1 MGLENLSANAL
12 AVVYAL
18 PALPIFCAGWFSQI
32 RADRSVRKLTD
43 VDAGVASDVALAA
56 FLKEVDLTDVEVVKS
71 ENYMQNEYDAAQNKI
86 LLSPDTLGRR
96 DVASVALALRAG
108 AQAVAERR
116 SPEKPSRVRA
126 LHAAEN
132 ITFWGAFSILAFGIM
147 SATLATTL
155 LGYGLVALVYGLW
168 RVRTKILRE
177 IDSVALKFS
186 KTTPTIPQ
194 EKARLVEQVLKAER
208 VKF

>member
-1 MGLENLSANAL
+1 MSLENLSANAL
-12 AVVYAL
+12 AVVYSL

-32 RADRSVRKLTD
+32 RADRCVRRLTD
-43 VDAGVASDVALAA
+43 VDAEVASDVALAA
-56 FLKEVDLTDVEVVKS
+56 FLKEVELTDVEVVKS
-71 ENYMQNEYDAAQNKI
+71 ENYMQNEYVAAQNKI

-96 DVASVALALRAG
+96 DVSSVALALRAG

-116 SPEKPSRVRA
+116 SPEKPSRART

-147 SATLATTL
+147 SATL
-155 LGYGLVALVYGLW
+155 LGYALVALVYGLW

-177 IDSVALKFS
+177 IDSVALKFA
-186 KTTPTIPQ
+186 KTSPAIPK
-194 EKARLVEQVLKAER
+194 ETARLVEQVLKAER
-208 VKF
+208 TKF

>member
-12 AVVYAL
+12 AVLYAL
-18 PALPIFCAGWFSQI
+18 PALPLFGAGWLSQL
-32 RADRSVRKLTD
+32 RADRCVRKLTD
-43 VDAGVASDVALAA
+43 ADASVPSDVAIAA
-56 FLKEVDLTDVEVVKS
+56 FLQEVDLTDVEVVKS

-116 SPEKPSRVRA
+116 APEKPRRVRA

-132 ITFWGAFSILAFGIM
+132 ITFWGAFSVLAFGIM
-147 SATLATTL
+147 SSTLATTGV
-155 LGYGLVALVYGLW
+155 GYALVALVYGLW
-168 RVRTKILRE
+168 RVRVKILRE
-177 IDSVALKFS
+177 IDAVALKFA
-186 KTTPTIPQ
+186 KTHPSIPQ
-194 EKARLVEQVLKAER
+194 ETARLIEQVLKAER

>member
-12 AVVYAL
+12 SVIYAL

-32 RADRSVRKLTD
+32 RADRNVRKLTD
-43 VDAGVASDVALAA
+43 ADAGVASDVAIAA

-71 ENYMQNEYDAAQNKI
+71 ENYMQNEYVAAQNKI

-147 SATLATTL
+147 SATLATTI
-155 LGYGLVALVYGLW
+155 LGYALVALVYGLW

-177 IDSVALKFS
+177 IDVVALKFA
-186 KTTPTIPQ
+186 KTSPLISAET
-194 EKARLVEQVLKAER
+194 ARLVEQTLNSER
-208 VKF
+208 VKL

>member
-12 AVVYAL
+12 AVVYSL
-18 PALPIFCAGWFSQI
+18 PALPIFCAGWLSQI
-32 RADRSVRKLTD
+32 RADRYVRRLTD

-56 FLKEVDLTDVEVVKS
+56 FLKEVDLPDVEVVKS
-71 ENYMQNEYDAAQNKI
+71 ENYMQNEYVAAQNKI

-96 DVASVALALRAG
+96 DVVSVALALRAG

-132 ITFWGAFSILAFGIM
+132 IAFWGAFSILAFGIM

-177 IDSVALKFS
+177 IDAVALKFA
-186 KTTPTIPQ
+186 KTNPAIPQ
-194 EKARLVEQVLKAER
+194 ETVRLVEQALKAER

>member
-1 MGLENLSANAL
+1 MLFENLSANAL
-12 AVVYAL
+12 AALYAL
-18 PALPIFCAGWFSQI
+18 PALPIFGAGWLSQI
-32 RADRSVRKLTD
+32 RADRCIRKLTD
-43 VDAGVASDVALAA
+43 VDARVVSDAALAA

-86 LLSPDTLGRR
+86 FLSPDTLGRR
-96 DVASVALALRAG
+96 DVASLGLALRAG

-116 SPEKPSRVRA
+116 EPEKPRRVRA

-147 SATLATTL
+147 SSTLATTL
-155 LGYGLVALVYGLW
+155 LGYALVLLVYGLW
-168 RVRTKILRE
+168 NVRTKILR
-177 IDSVALKFS
+177 DVDGVALKFA
-186 KTTPTIPQ
+186 KTNSLISQ
-194 EKARLVEQVLKAER
+194 ETARLVEQALKAER

>member
-12 AVVYAL
+12 SVVYAL

-32 RADRSVRKLTD
+32 RADRCIRKLTD
-43 VDAGVASDVALAA
+43 VDACVASDVALAA

-71 ENYMQNEYDAAQNKI
+71 ENYMQNEYDAAKNKI

-116 SPEKPSRVRA
+116 EPEKPRRVRA

-132 ITFWGAFSILAFGIM
+132 IAFWGAFSILAFGIM
-147 SATLATTL
+147 SATLATTF
-155 LGYGLVALVYGLW
+155 LGYALVLLVYGLW
-168 RVRTKILRE
+168 SVRTKILR
-177 IDSVALKFS
+177 DVDGVALKFA
-186 KTTPTIPQ
+186 KTNPAIP
-194 EKARLVEQVLKAER
+194 ETTARLIEQVLKAER

>member
-1 MGLENLSANAL
+1 MSFENLSANAL
-12 AVVYAL
+12 VVLYSL

-32 RADRSVRKLTD
+32 RSDRCVRKLTE

-71 ENYMQNEYDAAQNKI
+71 ENYMQNEYVAAQNKI

-116 SPEKPSRVRA
+116 SPEKPSRART

-132 ITFWGAFSILAFGIM
+132 IAFWGAFSILAFGIM
-147 SATLATTL
+147 STTLATTI
-155 LGYGLVALVYGLW
+155 LGYALVALVYGLW
-168 RVRTKILRE
+168 RVRTNILRE
-177 IDSVALKFS
+177 IDAVALKFA
-186 KTTPTIPQ
+186 KTNPTIPQ
-194 EKARLVEQVLKAER
+194 ETARLIDQVLKAER

>member
-12 AVVYAL
+12 SVVYAL

-32 RADRSVRKLTD
+32 RADRCIRKLTD
-43 VDAGVASDVALAA
+43 VDACVASDVALAA

-71 ENYMQNEYDAAQNKI
+71 ENYMQNEYDAAKNKI

-116 SPEKPSRVRA
+116 EPEKPRRVRA

-132 ITFWGAFSILAFGIM
+132 IAFWGAFSILAFGIM

-177 IDSVALKFS
+177 IDAVALKFA
-186 KTTPTIPQ
+186 KTNPAIPQ
-194 EKARLVEQVLKAER
+194 ETARLVEQALKAER

>member
-12 AVVYAL
+12 SVVYSL

-32 RADRSVRKLTD
+32 RADRCIRRLTD

-56 FLKEVDLTDVEVVKS
+56 FVKEVDLTDVEVVKS
-71 ENYMQNEYDAAQNKI
+71 ENYMQNEYVAAQNKI

-108 AQAVAERR
+108 AQAVADRR

-132 ITFWGAFSILAFGIM
+132 FAFWGAFSILAFGIM

-177 IDSVALKFS
+177 IDAVALKFA
-186 KTTPTIPQ
+186 KTNPAIPQ
-194 EKARLVEQVLKAER
+194 ETARLVEQALKAER

>member
-12 AVVYAL
+12 SIVYSL

-32 RADRSVRKLTD
+32 RADRCIRRLTD
-43 VDAGVASDVALAA
+43 VDAAVASDVALAA

-71 ENYMQNEYDAAQNKI
+71 ENYMQNEYVAAQNKI
-86 LLSPDTLGRR
+86 LLSPDTIGRR
-96 DVASVALALRAG
+96 DVASVALALRSG

-132 ITFWGAFSILAFGIM
+132 IAFWGAFSILAFGIM

-177 IDSVALKFS
+177 IDAVALKFA
-186 KTTPTIPQ
+186 KTNPAIPQ
-194 EKARLVEQVLKAER
+194 ETARLVEQALKAER

>member
-12 AVVYAL
+12 AVVYSL
-18 PALPIFCAGWFSQI
+18 PALPIFCAGWLSQI
-32 RADRSVRKLTD
+32 RADRCVRRLTD

-56 FLKEVDLTDVEVVKS
+56 FLKEVDLPDVEVVKS
-71 ENYMQNEYDAAQNKI
+71 ENYMQNEYVAAQNKI

-96 DVASVALALRAG
+96 DVVSVALALRAG

-132 ITFWGAFSILAFGIM
+132 IAFWGAFSILAFGIM

-177 IDSVALKFS
+177 IDAVALKFA
-186 KTTPTIPQ
+186 KTNPAIPQ
-194 EKARLVEQVLKAER
+194 ETVRLVEQALKAER

>member
-12 AVVYAL
+12 SVIYAL

-32 RADRSVRKLTD
+32 RADRCVRKLTD
-43 VDAGVASDVALAA
+43 ADAGVASDVALAA

-71 ENYMQNEYDAAQNKI
+71 ENYLQNEYVAAQNKI

-108 AQAVAERR
+108 GQAVAERR
-116 SPEKPSRVRA
+116 SPEKPGRVRA

-132 ITFWGAFSILAFGIM
+132 IGFWGAFSILAFGIM
-147 SATLATTL
+147 SATLATTI
-155 LGYGLVALVYGLW
+155 LGYALVALVYGLW
-168 RVRTKILRE
+168 RVRTNILRE
-177 IDSVALKFS
+177 IDGVALKFA
-186 KTTPTIPQ
+186 KTNPAIPQ
-194 EKARLVEQVLKAER
+194 ETARLVDRALQAER

>member
-12 AVVYAL
+12 SVVYSL

-32 RADRSVRKLTD
+32 RADRCVRKLTD
-43 VDAGVASDVALAA
+43 ADAGVPSDVALAA
-56 FLKEVDLTDVEVVKS
+56 FLQEVDLPDVEIVKS
-71 ENYMQNEYDAAQNKI
+71 ENYMQNEYVAAQNKI

-116 SPEKPSRVRA
+116 SPEKPRRVRA

-132 ITFWGAFSILAFGIM
+132 ITFWGAFSVLAFGIM
-147 SATLATTL
+147 SSTLATTVI
-155 LGYGLVALVYGLW
+155 GYALVALVYGFW

-177 IDSVALKFS
+177 IDAVALKFA
-186 KTTPTIPQ
+186 KTNPSIPQ
-194 EKARLVEQVLKAER
+194 ESARLIEQALKAER

>member
-1 MGLENLSANAL
+1 MSLENLSANAL
-12 AVVYAL
+12 AALYAL
-18 PALPIFCAGWFSQI
+18 PALPIFGAGWLSQI
-32 RADRSVRKLTD
+32 RADRCVRRLTD
-43 VDAGVASDVALAA
+43 ADAGVASDVALAA

-86 LLSPDTLGRR
+86 FLSPDTLGRR

-108 AQAVAERR
+108 AQGVAERR
-116 SPEKPSRVRA
+116 APEKPRRVRA

-147 SATLATTL
+147 SSTLATTV
-155 LGYGLVALVYGLW
+155 LGYALVALVYSLW

-177 IDSVALKFS
+177 IDDVALKFAQ
-186 KTTPTIPQ
+186 TNATIPQ
-194 EKARLVEQVLKAER
+194 DTARLIEQALKAER

>member
-12 AVVYAL
+12 AVVYSL

-32 RADRSVRKLTD
+32 RADRCVRRLTD
-43 VDAGVASDVALAA
+43 VDANVASDAALAA

-71 ENYMQNEYDAAQNKI
+71 ENYMQNEYVAAQNKI

-116 SPEKPSRVRA
+116 SPEKPSRART

-147 SATLATTL
+147 SATLTTTI
-155 LGYGLVALVYGLW
+155 LGYALVALVYGLW

-177 IDSVALKFS
+177 IDAVALKFA
-186 KTTPTIPQ
+186 KTNPTIP
-194 EKARLVEQVLKAER
+194 ETTARLVEQVLKAER